1 MEDGKGFCRA
11 FQGWQWEV
19 RITRLIT
26 AAASL
31 RAVKNLLRERL
42 GISVRAMALAFRKVK
57 LQVGPRR
64 LTLVQN
70 EKNNCSDA
78 GKENRR
84 DFSEADTID
93 LASHIARLAELSFRM
108 EADRRES
115 LAAASGRLLTC
126 ISVLS
131 IALLTALPVLMM
143 SQLACLIAIEYAF
156 VFLLALASFGFA
168 LVAQYRF
175 KYREPLSPQMLANH
189 VMTEKNAFREAEDT
203 ATQYAGILEEPY
215 QSIRRLNDRLSKLLR
230 VSTIILGISIALVL
244 VFGMLDIALLVVI
257 C

>member
-1 MEDGKGFCRA
+1 M
-11 FQGWQWEV
+11 
-19 RITRLIT
+19 
-26 AAASL
+26 
-31 RAVKNLLRERL
+31 
-42 GISVRAMALAFRKVK
+42 
-57 LQVGPRR
+57 
-64 LTLVQN
+64 QN
-70 EKNNCSDA
+70 ENNNCSDVS
-78 GKENRR
+78 KENCR
-84 DFSEADTID
+84 DISEVDTVD
-93 LASHIARLAELSFRM
+93 LASHIVRLAELSFRM

-131 IALLTALPVLMM
+131 IALLTALPVLTM

-189 VMTEKNAFREAEDT
+189 VMTEKDTFREAEDA

-215 QSIRRLNDRLSKLLR
+215 QSIRCLNDRLSKLLR
-230 VSTIILGISIALVL
+230 VSTVLLGISIALVL
-244 VFGMLDIALLVVI
+244 VFGVLDAALLVVS